1 VRQSFR
7 AKLLVMLS
15 VLALGFGVLM
25 GVSTLVERQVERD
38 LALIQERFIPLIALG
53 PKLEQGFERLRRA
66 FSDAVAAQD
75 ADALSE
81 TAALKSEVLR
91 TLHEGRR
98 AIHAQQAEA
107 LAREIDAYYGLA
119 LDVSHRLLSGESGHA
134 LHDAMLTMQEKH
146 TRVLGLLRSATALDH
161 DALASA
167 FAEATGAQR
176 TATRVRLVVSFGSL
190 SVVLILSFLISRGL
204 LHALSELGAGF
215 ARFGRGDFSVRIR
228 EQGDQELLQLAR
240 QANQMAESL
249 QQIGNERDRQ
259 QEKLQQM
266 NAELSARTAELSSV
280 SNYKSQFL
288 ANMSHELRT
297 PLNSMLVLSGLL
309 ANNETGNLSDKQ
321 VEFCK
326 TIHAAG
332 TDLLLLINQV
342 LDLAKIESGKQDVN
356 AGPVLLN
363 ELADHA
369 RRIFEP
375 LARDKQLA
383 FTVSVD
389 PSLPEQIVSDRR
401 RIEQILNNLLGNAI
415 KFTEHGQVSL
425 RFVRPLPDVVLATGD
440 AAHDATL
447 AIEIEDTGAGIPG
460 EHHGRIFAAFEQLDA
475 SADRR
480 YGGTG
485 LGLSIARELAL
496 LLGGEIHLRSTPGRG
511 SVFTCYLPFAFQ
523 GEATSVRSVAKVGDA
538 SRELAPASSTA
549 QPATARGSVREQSLD
564 ASAVA
569 MLSTRPA
576 NLFDGASILV
586 VEDDMR
592 TLYALSALLHA
603 KGAEVLTADTV
614 ESALEELDGHP
625 QTRALVLDMMMPGQ
639 SGHELLRGIRTQAR
653 FAHLPIV
660 ALTGRAEASQREALR
675 RAGASDV
682 LEKPVDA
689 DALCTLLCE
698 LLQPGLA
705 GEGARSA

>member
-1 VRQSFR
+1 
-7 AKLLVMLS
+7 MLS
-15 VLALGFGVLM
+15 VLALGFAVLM

-75 ADALSE
+75 VDALNE
-81 TAALKSEVLR
+81 TGMLKSELLR
-91 TLHEGRR
+91 TLQRGRK
-98 AIHAQQAEA
+98 AIHEDHARA
-107 LAREIDAYYGLA
+107 LAREIDAYYVLA
-119 LDVSHRLLSGESGHA
+119 SDVSHRLLSGESGPQ
-134 LHDAMLTMQEKH
+134 LRSAMLTMQEKH
-146 TRVLGLLRSATALDH
+146 AAVLTLLRGATALDH

-167 FAEATGAQR
+167 FAEASGAQR

-190 SVVLILSFLISRGL
+190 GVVLILSFLISRGL

-249 QQIGNERDRQ
+249 QRIGTERDRQ

-309 ANNETGNLSDKQ
+309 ADNETGNLTEKQ

-332 TDLLLLINQV
+332 TDLLALINQV

-356 AGPVLLN
+356 VSAVLLN

-375 LARDKQLA
+375 LARDKDLS

-389 PSLPEQIVSDRR
+389 ASLPPQITSDRR

-415 KFTEHGQVSL
+415 KFTERGEVTL
-425 RFVRPLPDVVLATGD
+425 RFLSPAPDVVLASG
-440 AAHDATL
+440 AAALDATL
-447 AIEIEDTGAGIPG
+447 AIEIEDTGAGIPR

-485 LGLSIARELAL
+485 LGLSIARELAV
-496 LLGGEIHLRSTPGRG
+496 LLGGEIQLRSAPGRG

-523 GEATSVRSVAKVGDA
+523 GDTGAVRPAAKA
-538 SRELAPASSTA
+538 REPTRELGPASTA
-549 QPATARGSVREQSLD
+549 PSDVRGSVRGPNLD
-564 ASAVA
+564 DSAMA

-603 KGAEVLTADTV
+603 KGAEVLTADTA
-614 ESALEELDGHP
+614 ESALEELERHP
-625 QTRALVLDMMMPGQ
+625 QARAVLLDLMMPEQNAHEALQRIRAQ
-639 SGHELLRGIRTQAR
+639 SR
-653 FAHLPIV
+653 FSQLPVI
-660 ALTGRAEASQREALR
+660 ALTNHAAAGEREALR
-675 RAGASDV
+675 RAGVSDL

-689 DALCTLLCE
+689 DALCALLCQV
-698 LLQPGLA
+698 LQRGLPCA
-705 GEGARSA
+705 GARSA